1 MYLKEKQSNGTENCF
16 AFNVCPTCPIDKQEE
31 DQEVSVGSSVPL
43 EAVVTLTRGVSEDRN

>member
-1 MYLKEKQSNGTENCF
+1 MGAQRHQWKRTIQVRGE
-16 AFNVCPTCPIDKQEE
+16 AKQEE